1 MKLPHRR
8 QFLHL
13 TAGAVALPVVS
24 SEAWAQSYPT
34 RPVRWIVTAAAGG
47 TADILARLL
56 GSWLSERLGQQ
67 FVVENRTGA
76 AGNIGTES
84 VVRSPADGYTIHL
97 TATSDAINAT
107 LYDKLN
113 FSLLRDIAPVACLIR
128 SPCVLLVNPS
138 LPVKTVA
145 ELIAYAKANPGAI
158 NFASGG
164 TGFTTHIAGEM
175 FKMMTGVNMV
185 HVPYRGQAP
194 ALTDLLAGQVQV
206 MFDPVL
212 TSLGHILDGRL
223 RALAVTTPVRSDVLP
238 DVPTVG
244 DFVPGYEASIWFGV
258 GAPRET
264 PVEIVAKL
272 NTEINAGL
280 SDPQIRARLV
290 ELGATP
296 TPMTPAEYGKFI
308 ADEVERWGK
317 VVRAAHLKA
326 S

>member
-1 MKLPHRR
+1 MKRPHRR

-13 TAGAVALPVVS
+13 TVGAVALPVVS
-24 SEAWAQSYPT
+24 SKAWAQSYPT

-47 TADILARLL
+47 AADILARLL
-56 GSWLSERLGQQ
+56 GSWLSERLRQQ

-113 FSLLRDIAPVACLIR
+113 FSLLRDMAPVACLIR
-128 SPCVLLVNPS
+128 SPFVLVVRPS
-138 LPVKTVA
+138 FPAKTVP
-145 ELIAYAKANPGAI
+145 ELIAHAKAHLGTI

-185 HVPYRGQAP
+185 HVPLPWPGSRDDGSP
-194 ALTDLLAGQVQV
+194 GR
-206 MFDPVL
+206 
-212 TSLGHILDGRL
+212 SGSGHVRPGCHVARVHPGRT
-223 RALAVTTPVRSDVLP
+223 AASLAVTTPVRSDVLP

-258 GAPRET
+258 GAPS
-264 PVEIVAKL
+264 
-272 NTEINAGL
+272 G
-280 SDPQIRARLV
+280 
-290 ELGATP
+290 
-296 TPMTPAEYGKFI
+296 TPADIVY
-308 ADEVERWGK
+308 
-317 VVRAAHLKA
+317 
-326 S
+326 

>member
-1 MKLPHRR
+1 M
-8 QFLHL
+8 
-13 TAGAVALPVVS
+13 
-24 SEAWAQSYPT
+24 
-34 RPVRWIVTAAAGG
+34 RWVVTAAAGG

-56 GSWLSERLGQQ
+56 GAWLSERLGQQ

-97 TATSDAINAT
+97 TAASDAINAT
-107 LYDKLN
+107 LYDKLS
-113 FSLLRDIAPVACLIR
+113 FSLLHDMAPVACLIR
-128 SPCVLLVNPS
+128 SPFVLVVNPS
-138 LPVKTVA
+138 LPARTVP

-206 MFDPVL
+206 MFDPVV
-212 TSLGHILDGRL
+212 TSLGHIRDGRL
-223 RALAVTTPVRSDVLP
+223 RALAVTTPVRSEVLP

-244 DFVPGYEASIWFGV
+244 DFVPGYEASIWFGA
-258 GAPRET
+258 GAPSGT
-264 PVEIVAKL
+264 PAEIVGKL
-272 NTEINAGL
+272 NAEINAGL
-280 SDPQIRARLV
+280 ADPRIKARLV
-290 ELGATP
+290 DLGATP
-296 TPMTPAEYGKFI
+296 LPMTPADYGKFV

-317 VVRAAHLKA
+317 VVRAAHLRA

>member
-1 MKLPHRR
+1 
-8 QFLHL
+8 
-13 TAGAVALPVVS
+13 
-24 SEAWAQSYPT
+24 
-34 RPVRWIVTAAAGG
+34 
-47 TADILARLL
+47 
-56 GSWLSERLGQQ
+56 
-67 FVVENRTGA
+67 
-76 AGNIGTES
+76 
-84 VVRSPADGYTIHL
+84 
-97 TATSDAINAT
+97 
-107 LYDKLN
+107 
-113 FSLLRDIAPVACLIR
+113 
-128 SPCVLLVNPS
+128 
-138 LPVKTVA
+138 
-145 ELIAYAKANPGAI
+145 
-158 NFASGG
+158 
-164 TGFTTHIAGEM
+164 
-175 FKMMTGVNMV
+175 
-185 HVPYRGQAP
+185 
-194 ALTDLLAGQVQV
+194 
-206 MFDPVL
+206 
-212 TSLGHILDGRL
+212 
-223 RALAVTTPVRSDVLP
+223 LP

>member
-1 MKLPHRR
+1 VKLPRR

-13 TAGAVALPVVS
+13 AAVAALIGAS
-24 SEAWAQSYPT
+24 RAAWGQSYPAH
-34 RPVRWIVTAAAGG
+34 PVRWVVTAAAGG

-56 GSWLSERLGQQ
+56 GAWLSERLGQQ

-107 LYDKLN
+107 LYDKLG
-113 FSLLRDIAPVACLIR
+113 FSLLRDMAPVACLVR
-128 SPCVLLVNPS
+128 SPFVLVVNPS
-138 LPVKTVA
+138 LPVKTVP
-145 ELIAYAKANPGAI
+145 ELVAYAKAHPGAI

-194 ALTDLLAGQVQV
+194 ALTDLLAGQVQL
-206 MFDPVL
+206 MFDPVV
-212 TSLGHILDGRL
+212 TSLGHIRDGRL

-238 DVPTVG
+238 DIPVVS
-244 DFVPGYEASIWFGV
+244 DSVPGYEASIWFGV
-258 GAPRET
+258 GAPSGT
-264 PVEIVAKL
+264 PAEIVGKL
-272 NTEINAGL
+272 NAEINAGL
-280 SDPQIRARLV
+280 ADSRIKARLV
-290 ELGATP
+290 DLGATP
-296 TPMTPAEYGKFI
+296 LPMTPADSGKFV